1 MIRRDFLFGAAAF
14 AGIAA
19 VAWRHPNWLG
29 LGAGPGPFGSAQGEP
44 VSAAAEKNAKP
55 GVVTIVQF
63 DDSGKRLGTA
73 TVPKTVK
80 TDAEWRAQL
89 TRNQYDITRRADT
102 EIAFTG
108 EGYNRHDKG
117 LYRCV
122 CCGNAL
128 YSSDTKYDSGTG
140 WPSFWAPIAKENIVE
155 REDSSL
161 MTVRTEVLCKLC
173 DAHLGHVF
181 DDGPQPTGLRY
192 CMNAAAMRFVP
203 AKA

>member
-19 VAWRHPNWLG
+19 VSWRHPNWVG
-29 LGAGPGPFGSAQGEP
+29 LGAGPGP
-44 VSAAAEKNAKP
+44 VSSSPNSSTNDKNAKS

-63 DDSGKRLGTA
+63 DDAGKKLSVA
-73 TVPKTVK
+73 TIPKVVK

-89 TRNQYDITRRADT
+89 TANQYDITRRADT

-117 LYRCV
+117 IYRCV
-122 CCGNAL
+122 CCANAL

-155 REDSSL
+155 RGDNSL
-161 MTVRTEVLCKLC
+161 MMSRTEVACTLC

-181 DDGPQPTGLRY
+181 GDGPQPTGLRY
-192 CMNAAAMRFVP
+192 CMNAAAMHFIP
-203 AKA
+203 AKV

>member
-1 MIRRDFLFGAAAF
+1 MIRRDFLFGAVAF

-19 VAWRHPNWLG
+19 VSWRHPNWFG
-29 LGAGPGPFGSAQGEP
+29 LGAGAGP
-44 VSAAAEKNAKP
+44 VSSANDKNAKP
-55 GVVTIVQF
+55 GLVTVVQF
-63 DDSGKRLGTA
+63 DDAGKRLGVA
-73 TVPKTVK
+73 TIAKVVK

-89 TRNQYDITRRADT
+89 TANQYDITRRADT

-117 LYRCV
+117 IYRCV
-122 CCGNAL
+122 CCANAL

-140 WPSFWAPIAKENIVE
+140 WPSFWAPIAKENILD
-155 REDSSL
+155 RGDNSL
-161 MTVRTEVLCKLC
+161 MMSRTEVACTLC

-192 CMNAAAMRFVP
+192 CMNAAAMHFIP
-203 AKA
+203 AKV